1 MKQEK
6 LCETEDMT
14 DKDYSRW
21 YEDPVAQQKFAEELG
36 AENERVRRQ
45 LRDAEILASYPG
57 GLRMTPE
64 LKEEVKKMTV
74 GEWKNVWE
82 EKAAHNA
89 KMEET
94 MTKLYSEHK
103 TVRDKQIG
111 GDHYKNMRSQP
122 WDVIDQGPVQQ
133 AIGFYRYNALKY
145 LMRAGQKGDFKED
158 VQKAQHYLEKLI
170 QILE

>member
-21 YEDPVAQQKFAEELG
+21 YMDPTVEAKYKEELG

-45 LRDAEILASYPG
+45 LRDAEILASYPS

-64 LKEEVKKMTV
+64 LKEEVKKMTG
-74 GEWKNVWE
+74 GEWKDVPE
-82 EKAAHNA
+82 KPRIKAANN
-89 KMEET
+89 T
-94 MTKLYSEHK
+94 Q
-103 TVRDKQIG
+103 VG
-111 GDHYKNMRSQP
+111 GDHYKRMDIQP
-122 WDVIDQGPVQQ
+122 WDVVDYGPKQQ

-145 LMRAGQKGDFKED
+145 VMRAGEKGDFKED
-158 VQKAQHYLEKLI
+158 IAKAQHYLEKLLE
-170 QILE
+170 IL